1 MMMHMMPTFSKLF
14 TSKSAYQSMLGNAMD
29 TSRSCALAFTARFVM
44 NRVRFVVAPVQL
56 PTLSKSMQMPSP
68 PAFFTSLIRLPV
80 RFVHAGQ
87 FCKSALFPLDPN
99 SVAVRWIL
107 TPLLWAF
114 CTMALPHEWIPLHP
128 PVAELTS

>member
-14 TSKSAYQSMLGNAMD
+14 TSKSVYQSMLGSAID
-29 TSRSCALAFTARFVM
+29 VSSPCADAFTARFVM

-68 PAFFTSLIRLPV
+68 PAFLTVLIKSV
-80 RFVHAGQ
+80 VSVVHDVQ
-87 FCKSALFPLDPN
+87 FCSSALFPLDPN

-107 TPLLWAF
+107 TP
-114 CTMALPHEWIPLHP
+114 
-128 PVAELTS
+128 